1 MEERM
6 PERRPRKPLNLTKEQ
21 LERHFRKK
29 FCWHDGGVVAYKNK
43 EDLEEQVKKEGGK
56 VVWYD

>member
-1 MEERM
+1 M

-29 FCWHDGGVVAYKNK
+29 FCWHDGEVVAYKNK
-43 EDLEEQVKKEGGK
+43 EDLEEQAKNEGRK
-56 VVWYD
+56 VIWYD